1 MTFYTARGSSVGI
14 GPEDAAGCGGLV
26 GVDLAV
32 AVLHLSA
39 LRDLLWMWGGDRFI
53 LLAQTP
59 G

>member
-14 GPEDAAGCGGLV
+14 GPEVAADHGGLV